1 MNLNRIVGDTISAVN
16 PCVQLQL
23 QRSTGYITAAD
34 GTQQPAYA
42 APLVVWGQVQALS
55 FRDIQ
60 QLQGLT
66 LQGTR
71 KAVYLN
77 GRWDG
82 LVRSERKGG
91 DLIIFPDR
99 SVWLIAFVLENWHD
113 WTKVAAT
120 LQDGS

>member
-1 MNLNRIVGDTISAVN
+1 MNLHDVVKGNVGAIN
-16 PCVQLQL
+16 PRVQLSL
-23 QRSTGYITAAD
+23 QRSTGYATNPD
-34 GTQQPAYA
+34 GKRVPTYG
-42 APLVVWGQVQALS
+42 APIEIWGQVQALQ

-60 QLQGLT
+60 MMQSLT

-71 KAVYLN
+71 KAIYLD

-82 LVRSERKGG
+82 LVRNERKGG
-91 DLIIFPDR
+91 DLITFPDG
-99 SVWLIAFVLENWHD
+99 SVWLIALVLENWRD